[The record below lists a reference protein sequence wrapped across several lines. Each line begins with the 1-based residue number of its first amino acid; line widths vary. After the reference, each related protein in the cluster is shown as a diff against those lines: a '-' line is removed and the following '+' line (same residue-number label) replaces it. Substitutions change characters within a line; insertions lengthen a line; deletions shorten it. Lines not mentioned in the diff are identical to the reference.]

1 MACQQ
6 YLSHAVGAS
15 FTRTSPHRRIAHSTI
30 QLIRA
35 VTFSLSVES
44 NRRSQ
49 SRGRSKIVLHVRVW
63 GKGKYTWPSLGLI
76 HGTERLNWFPFE
88 GSA

>member
-15 FTRTSPHRRIAHSTI
+15 VTRTSPHRRIAHSTI
-30 QLIRA
+30 QLI
-35 VTFSLSVES
+35 SVES

-49 SRGRSKIVLHVRVW
+49 SRGRSTIVLHVRVW